1 MLALACLMGAA
12 GAAPAPA
19 VARAAPASG
28 PAPAVARAAPASG
41 PARAVP
47 AIGPAPAQSDTA
59 PQDPAA
65 LLSPDDASASAP
77 VSSGDPLTRNGFDS
91 PLCRD
96 PNLEHQLGALAQAN
110 CGTARFVASGAPT
123 GNYAFD
129 VHIDTGA
136 LGFGNLASVE
146 VQDLLLTPAWTAVV
160 WIVHALVLA
169 LEWCY
174 ALDLFDGAT
183 LGSVTGALSGAQR
196 AFTQPWMAAVLS
208 VASVLALYRG
218 VVRRR
223 VADTLGEFVLML
235 AMMVVGLWVI
245 LDPAAT
251 VGSLSR
257 WAQQSS
263 LGTLGAISTG
273 TPDHAAQSL
282 AGGMGDL
289 FATAIGDPWCYL
301 EFGDVDWCRDPKR
314 LDPHLHAVA
323 EQIAAAGHAPAPSA
337 ALLRSARTNGDLF
350 LALPANGPERNSIN
364 DPGSLLRALCGT
376 SDATR
381 CRGPT
386 AEQAQF
392 RTASG
397 TWPRAGGLLLICI
410 GAAGMIALLAFIA
423 LRLLGAAVGSLLY
436 LLLAPAAVLAPALG
450 DGGRRVFTGWGTRL
464 LGAVLAKLMYSVF
477 LGVVL
482 LVLRILDGLGTL
494 GWWTQWILVAVLW
507 WTAFGHRHEVL
518 RLATMGHRET
528 GVRGMRVASTLMVT
542 RELGRLARGA
552 RRLARA
558 PDHDHLPDW
567 KPPVEPSP
575 PPPPDPAG
583 DGQLVRTLVQH
594 GRGTET
600 LAKRAPAARAR
611 LETARPRLDRLRA
624 EQRAARANGDGRRSA
639 SLGVRIDRVE
649 REVAGDEALVRR
661 SRLGKR
667 AGGGPNAEWLDAQ
680 ARLPSSRELA
690 HGRPRRDYAALAGLA
705 GLNRGDYQALDAQR
719 RRAVRLTIDRELD
732 QRWGA
737 VQARAAAPFP
747 RRTGAPRPS
756 RPRPGPPTARP
767 ESPVLRRERQFA
779 GWRAASRGT
788 ATRDRPR
795 RPPPAPG
802 LDE

>member
-1 MLALACLMGAA
+1 MTARATVGATACALAAACLLGCVD
-12 GAAPAPA
+12 GCSA
-19 VARAAPASG
+19 VAAARPAQ
-28 PAPAVARAAPASG
+28 P
-41 PARAVP
+41 VP
-47 AIGPAPAQSDTA
+47 AATAGPPSSDTA
-59 PQDPAA
+59 AGDPAA
-65 LLSPDDASASAP
+65 LLAPDDASASAP
-77 VSSGDPLTRNGFDS
+77 VSSGDPLVRNGLDS

-96 PNLEHQLGALAQAN
+96 PALERQLGAAPQAN
-110 CGTARFVASGAPT
+110 CRTASFVASGAPT

-136 LGFGNLASVE
+136 LGIGNMASVA
-146 VQDLLLTPAWTAVV
+146 VQDLLLTPLWTALV

-174 ALDLFDGAT
+174 AIDLFDGAT
-183 LGSVTGALSGAQR
+183 LGSVSSALRGAQR

-223 VADTLGEFVLML
+223 VADTLGEVVLML
-235 AMMVVGLWVI
+235 AMMAAGLWVI

-263 LGTLGAISTG
+263 LGTVGAISTG
-273 TPDHAAQSL
+273 TPDRAPQSL

-289 FATAIGDPWCYL
+289 FATAIGGPWCYL
-301 EFGDVDWCRDPKR
+301 EFGDVGWCRDPAR
-314 LDPHLHAVA
+314 LDSHLRAVA
-323 EQIAAAGHAPAPSA
+323 EQIAASGSAPAPSP

-350 LALPANGPERNSIN
+350 LALPANGPQRNSIN

-397 TWPRAGGLLLICI
+397 TWPRAGGLLLICV
-410 GAAGMIALLAFIA
+410 GAVGMIALLAFIA

-450 DGGRRVFTGWGTRL
+450 EGGRRVFAGWGTRL
-464 LGAVLAKLMYSVF
+464 LGAVLAKLLYSVF

-518 RLATMGHRET
+518 RMATMGHRET
-528 GVRGMRVASTLMVT
+528 GARGMRVASTLMIT

-558 PDHDHLPDW
+558 PDHDRLPPW
-567 KPPVEPSP
+567 NPPDAPPP
-575 PPPPDPAG
+575 PPPPDPGG
-583 DGQLVRTLVQH
+583 DHQLVDVLKQH
-594 GRGTET
+594 GRGSEA

-611 LETARPRLDRLRA
+611 LETAQPRLDRLRA
-624 EQRAARANGDGRRSA
+624 EQRAARAVGDGRRSA
-639 SLGVRIDRVE
+639 LLGVRIDRVE
-649 REVAGDEALVRR
+649 GEVSADEALVRR
-661 SRLGKR
+661 SRLGRR
-667 AGGGPNAEWLDAQ
+667 AKGGPSAGWLDAQ
-680 ARLPSSRELA
+680 ARLPSSREPA
-690 HGRPRRDYAALAGLA
+690 RGRPRRDYGALAGLA
-705 GLNRGDYQALDAQR
+705 GITPADYEALDEQR
-719 RRAVRLTIDRELD
+719 RRVTRRAIDRQLD
-732 QRWGA
+732 ERWG
-737 VQARAAAPFP
+737 VIQARVAAP
-747 RRTGAPRPS
+747 APRPGS
-756 RPRPGPPTARP
+756 PLGRGQRRRGPGPLQTKA

-779 GWRAASRGT
+779 GWRAA
-788 ATRDRPR
+788 PR
-795 RPPPAPG
+795 RPATPDGTRRSPRAG
-802 LDE
+802 A